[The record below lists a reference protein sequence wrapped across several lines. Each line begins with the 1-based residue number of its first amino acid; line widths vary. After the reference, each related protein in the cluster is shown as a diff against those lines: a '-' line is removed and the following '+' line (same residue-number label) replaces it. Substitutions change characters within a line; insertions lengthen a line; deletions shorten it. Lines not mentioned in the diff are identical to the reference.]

1 MGSTTN
7 KLLLAAGAS
16 LFSVTAAM
24 AQDASPIS
32 TAEPVAEV
40 EAVTVTA
47 QRRSERLI
55 DVPVSVSVST
65 GAQLEAAGITN
76 STDIKLVTPGLNLTQ
91 QGSFVQPTIRGVGT
105 SVVGPGAD
113 GNVALYIDGVYQA
126 VQAAAMFELNDI
138 SAIEVLKGP
147 QGTLFGRNATGGAMV
162 VTTLAPSFNFS
173 GRVSGSYASF
183 NDVTLTGYVT
193 GPLTDTLAASLSVV
207 SHTNDGYTRNVVTG
221 TKLSRLDALAVR
233 GKILWE
239 PTEDLTFTLTGS
251 YVDHQ
256 DNSAF
261 VYRADP
267 YNFQFPNSLAASFS
281 ASDRKV
287 AMDFDPSSSLKGSSV
302 SLNAVYAPDWGT
314 ITSVTSYSSLEQP
327 FYTDTDGTEF
337 PIQVVKSDQE
347 QTTFYQELTFASNS
361 NQFLSWIVGATYYDD
376 SAYSPGTI
384 FVNNAVAAVLLPSVD
399 TQAYAVYAEGTIN
412 ATERLHFVLGGRYSH
427 EKKEAFGRFGG
438 PAGPALLNNDESWS
452 SFTPRAS
459 ARYELTDQSSVYA
472 TYSEG
477 FKSGLFN
484 ATSLDNV
491 PVKPEKI
498 KSFEVGYKYSGGGLL
513 FTGAAYYYDYTD
525 IQVNAIDQSRGALV
539 TVTNAGNAEIYGA
552 DFDISTSLTDN
563 LDVRAGASWVHGVYT
578 EFEGAIIYVPQPDGT
593 GFTQVTAD
601 ASGATIVKTPEYTAY
616 ATLMYNRPLAVGEM
630 NASLTVSYNDGW
642 FWDPS
647 NAAKQDA
654 FTQINAKVSWSP
666 TEAFTVSVF
675 GENITDEEIEI
686 FRRQGVRGDT
696 VAYGK
701 PRMVGIELGYAF

>member
-1 MGSTTN
+1 MGSITN
-7 KLLLAAGAS
+7 KLLLAAGVS
-16 LFSVTAAM
+16 LFSITTAM
-24 AQDASPIS
+24 AQEAAPSPAASTDVEI
-32 TAEPVAEV
+32 

-55 DVPVSVSVST
+55 DVPVSVSVAT
-65 GAQLEAAGITN
+65 GAQLAAAGITN

-138 SAIEVLKGP
+138 AAIEVLKGP

-162 VTTLAPSFNFS
+162 VTTLAPSFTTQGKFS
-173 GRVSGSYASF
+173 ASYARF
-183 NDVTLTGYVT
+183 NDVKLTGYLT
-193 GPLTDTLAASLSVV
+193 GPLSETVAASLSVV
-207 SHTNDGYTRNVVTG
+207 SHRNDGYTKNVFTQARLS
-221 TKLSRLDALAVR
+221 KLEALALR
-233 GKILWE
+233 GKLLWE
-239 PTEDLTFTLTGS
+239 PTEDLTFTLRGS

-261 VYRADP
+261 SYRADP
-267 YNFQFPNSLAASFS
+267 YNFEFPNSLAASFS
-281 ASDRKV
+281 PSDRKV
-287 AMDFDPSSSLKGSSV
+287 AMDYDPSSSLKGSAV
-302 SLNAVYAPDWGT
+302 ALNAVYAPDWGT

-337 PIQVVKSDQE
+337 PIQIVKSDQE
-347 QTTFYQELTFASNS
+347 QKTFYQELTFASKS
-361 NQFLSWIVGATYYDD
+361 DQFVSWILGATYYDD
-376 SAYSPGTI
+376 SANSPGTI
-384 FVNNAVAAVLLPSVD
+384 FVNNRVAAVLLPKVD
-399 TQAYAVYAEGTIN
+399 TKAYAVYAEGTIN
-412 ATERLHFVLGGRYSH
+412 ATDRLHFVLGGRYSH
-427 EKKEAFGRFGG
+427 EKKDAFGRFGG
-438 PAGPALLNNDESWS
+438 PTGPALLNNDESWS

-539 TVTNAGNAEIYGA
+539 TVTNAGTAEIYGA
-552 DFDISTSLTDN
+552 DFDVSAPLTDN
-563 LDVRAGASWVHGVYT
+563 LNIRAGGAWVHGEYT
-578 EFEGAIIYVPQPDGT
+578 KFAGAIIYKPQADGT

-601 ASGATIVKTPEYTAY
+601 VSGATIAKTPEYTAY
-616 ATLMYNRPLAVGEM
+616 ATLMYDRPLPVGEM
-630 NASLTVSYNDGW
+630 NAALTVSYNDGW

-647 NAAKQDA
+647 NTAKQDA
-654 FTQINAKVSWSP
+654 FTQVNAKVSWSP
-666 TEAFTVSVF
+666 TEAFTISVF

-701 PRMVGIELGYAF
+701 PRMVGIELGYEF